1 MSYCTTNIR
10 RTYLQ
15 LVFSDF
21 ALESPLHSL
30 NRIECAFSKHKL
42 YGSNSPYDHLQTRC
56 LTLSSS
62 YVQATLYF
70 QTNNEEMGSLLAKI
84 LCAQI

>member
-1 MSYCTTNIR
+1 MRYCTTNIR

-21 ALESPLHSL
+21 ASESPLHSL
-30 NRIECAFSKHKL
+30 NRVECAFSKHKL
-42 YGSNSPYDHLQTRC
+42 YGSNSRYDHLQTRG

-62 YVQATLYF
+62 YVQATLYC
-70 QTNNEEMGSLLAKI
+70 QTNNEEMGSLLAEILYAKI
-84 LCAQI
+84 